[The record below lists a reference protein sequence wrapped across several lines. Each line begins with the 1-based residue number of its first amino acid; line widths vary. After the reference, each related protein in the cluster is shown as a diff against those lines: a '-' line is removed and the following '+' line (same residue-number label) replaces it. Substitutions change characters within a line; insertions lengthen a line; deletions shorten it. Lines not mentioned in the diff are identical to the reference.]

1 MTRDRITPVILE
13 AERGEWTQEAVYR
26 DDGQGLLTTWI
37 WKVRPRQHSEA
48 LSGIVTESV
57 CGVWMLTPFMKMD
70 SVGGGRVGWVLE
82 GPGRVVVWPPAWIGP
97 GQFGGL
103 AGYLEGDVHE
113 EVARL
118 GSEAVLA
125 VDSLAREMGVVAEM
139 ENEGRAE
146 EERAACG
153 PWGNVFN

>member
-1 MTRDRITPVILE
+1 
-13 AERGEWTQEAVYR
+13 
-26 DDGQGLLTTWI
+26 
-37 WKVRPRQHSEA
+37 
-48 LSGIVTESV
+48 
-57 CGVWMLTPFMKMD
+57 MLTPFMKMD

-82 GPGRVVVWPPAWIGP
+82 GPGRVVWPPAWIGP

>member
-1 MTRDRITPVILE
+1 MAASLD
-13 AERGEWTQEAVYR
+13 WT
-26 DDGQGLLTTWI
+26 W
-37 WKVRPRQHSEA
+37 
-48 LSGIVTESV
+48 SV
-57 CGVWMLTPFMKMD
+57 WGAC
-70 SVGGGRVGWVLE
+70 RVS
-82 GPGRVVVWPPAWIGP
+82 
-97 GQFGGL
+97 
-103 AGYLEGDVHE
+103 EGDVHE